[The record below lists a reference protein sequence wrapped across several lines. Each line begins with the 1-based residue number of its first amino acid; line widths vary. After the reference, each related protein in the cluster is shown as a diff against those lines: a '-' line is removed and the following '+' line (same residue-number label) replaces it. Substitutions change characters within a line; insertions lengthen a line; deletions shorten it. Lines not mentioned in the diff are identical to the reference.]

1 VTDSHAESLL
11 AAAAELEAR
20 DERIGAELAELAE
33 LAARAARV
41 DERAR
46 ELVVFLEAVP
56 AELAALD
63 GQREI
68 LQRRLEQAR
77 AQEAAAAQRLVEL
90 EGARRA
96 QARRVQAE
104 RERDQA
110 GEAAEDA
117 SRGLERLQERRDK
130 LLGEESSA
138 HTEADALADEARE
151 VAAEVRRQSR
161 VSASGRGEPGLGLA
175 GLTAWADRV
184 QAALLVAR
192 SGLDSERERLVR
204 EANELGSA
212 VLGEPL
218 GGSSVTVVRRRLE
231 RALRGG
237 PGSD

>member
-11 AAAAELEAR
+11 AVAAELEAR
-20 DERIGAELAELAE
+20 DERIGAELAEIAE
-33 LAARAARV
+33 VAARAARI

-46 ELVVFLEAVP
+46 ELAAFLEAVP

-68 LQRRLEQAR
+68 LQRRLELAR
-77 AQEAAAAQRLVEL
+77 TEEAAAVQRLAEL

-110 GEAAEDA
+110 RDAAEDA

-130 LLGEESSA
+130 LLDEESGS
-138 HTEADALADEARE
+138 HTQADALADEARE
-151 VAAEVRRQSR
+151 VAAEARRQSR

-192 SGLDSERERLVR
+192 SGLDSERERVVR
-204 EANELGSA
+204 EASELGTA

-218 GGSSVTVVRRRLE
+218 GGSSVAVVRRRLE
-231 RALRGG
+231 QALRPGN
-237 PGSD
+237 GSD